1 MAAWFRRNPRRPETP
16 RLRPRADDLI
26 TTRVDLH
33 EFAPPL
39 LEFLGRAAY
48 VELTLFENLSRAIS
62 SAPTVGAKA
71 TIGGAAEIT
80 LARHRALIEEIR
92 RAGGDPAAAME
103 PFIRPVDQFEREVHG
118 ADWYEVLVT
127 CYLTTGFLDEFFAK
141 LASGLDERDASRIA
155 AIFTGPSGEP
165 LLARELESAIE
176 ANPRLA
182 SRLAMW
188 GRRLVGDTM
197 LVARSTLHFGP
208 NHRSDEERIE
218 PVFTELIAAHTR
230 RMDALGLTA

>member
-1 MAAWFRRNPRRPETP
+1 MP
-16 RLRPRADDLI
+16 RLRSRTDEQA

-39 LEFLGRAAY
+39 IEFLGRAAY

-62 SAPTVGAKA
+62 TAPSVAAKA
-71 TIGGAAEIT
+71 SIGRAAELT
-80 LARHRALIEEIR
+80 LARHRALIAEIV
-92 RAGGDPAAAME
+92 RAGSTAAEAME
-103 PFIRPVDQFEREVHG
+103 PYARAVDTFERETHG
-118 ADWYEVLVT
+118 ADWYETLIT
-127 CYLTTGFLDEFFAK
+127 CYLTTGFLNDFFVK
-141 LASGLDERDASRIA
+141 LANGLPENDAARVA
-155 AIFTGPSGEP
+155 AIYSGESGEN
-165 LLARELESAIE
+165 LLAAELEAAIE

-197 LVARSTLHFGP
+197 LVARAALHFGP
-208 NHRSDEERIE
+208 NHVSDEARIE